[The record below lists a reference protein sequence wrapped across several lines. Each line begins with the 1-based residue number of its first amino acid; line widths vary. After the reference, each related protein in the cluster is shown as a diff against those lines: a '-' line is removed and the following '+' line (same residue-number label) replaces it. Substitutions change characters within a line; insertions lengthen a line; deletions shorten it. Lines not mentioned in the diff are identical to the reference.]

1 MYKDNIFSS
10 KRRRQAIGS
19 INITPLVDVMLVLLI
34 IFMITSPMMVS
45 GINVNLPRTD
55 GKAVQGQDEPIS
67 ITVTKN
73 GSVYINN
80 SEIDKDTLIIK
91 LKLIAHEN
99 YNVRIFIRGDRAT
112 PYEQVIRVLNSIN
125 KAGFVKVALLTEVD

>member
-1 MYKDNIFSS
+1 MYNNNIFSS

-45 GINVNLPRTD
+45 GINVNLPKTD
-55 GKAVQGQDEPIS
+55 GKTVQGQDEPIS

-73 GSVYINN
+73 GNVYINN
-80 SEIDKDTLIIK
+80 TEIDKDTLIIK

-99 YNVRIFIRGDRAT
+99 YNTRIFIRGDRAT
-112 PYEQVIRVLNSIN
+112 PYERVIGVLNSIN